1 MTKILFVCHGNICRS
16 PMAEAVFRHMLE
28 ERSLGERIAVDSAA
42 VSAEEIGNPVYPEA
56 NRTLVAHGL
65 PASNHHAWQL
75 TRADYDRYDF
85 FIGMDQEN
93 IYRMRQIF
101 GGDSQRKVGLLLAYT
116 EHPREVEDP
125 WYTGRFDRVFDL
137 ITQGCQALLEA
148 LLADEAGQA

>member
-1 MTKILFVCHGNICRS
+1 MKKVLFVCHGNICRS

-28 ERSLGERIAVDSAA
+28 ERGLGERFAVDSAA

-101 GGDSQRKVGLLLAYT
+101 GGDSRHKVGLLLAYT

-137 ITQGCQALLEA
+137 ITQGCQALLET

>member
-1 MTKILFVCHGNICRS
+1 MIKILFICHGNICRS

-28 ERSLGERIAVDSAA
+28 ERGLRERFAVDSAA